1 MAKINPVQSLV
12 AWQPGGPIVP
22 KNETYDNH
30 GADTADIS
38 LDSNTGQVGANT
50 LIDHLPDP
58 STSQMESHLSQ
69 KEEEY
74 LTKTMIHTAL
84 SNLKDRDRYV
94 IEKRF
99 IPRTSLDT
107 SGIRRQSRNKPGKG
121 KTDRKCSH

>member
-1 MAKINPVQSLV
+1 MKLTTTI
-12 AWQPGGPIVP
+12 
-22 KNETYDNH
+22 T
-30 GADTADIS
+30 ADTADIS
-38 LDSNTGQVGANT
+38 LDSNTGQIGANT

-74 LTKTMIHTAL
+74 LTKTTIHTAL

-99 IPRTSLDT
+99 ILEPPLTLQELGDNLGISRERVRQIENAAIKKLKIAILKDQSL
-107 SGIRRQSRNKPGKG
+107 S
-121 KTDRKCSH
+121 